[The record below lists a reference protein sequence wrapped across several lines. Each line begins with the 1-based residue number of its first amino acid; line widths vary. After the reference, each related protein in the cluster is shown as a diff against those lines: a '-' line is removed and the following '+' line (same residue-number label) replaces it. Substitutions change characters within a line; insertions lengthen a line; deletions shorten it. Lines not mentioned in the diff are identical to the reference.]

1 MPPQTWNSPKD
12 FIKAFVK
19 VIEGGAWLVVVN
31 FLVQVGILGS
41 CSCLHR
47 SGPNVAVNFL

>member
-1 MPPQTWNSPKD
+1 MPPQTRNSPKD

-47 SGPNVAVNFL
+47 SGPNVPVNFQ